1 MARARCGSACGRR
14 TSARSAS
21 TSAWG
26 SRRSAITNS
35 WSAPSAI
42 RNSFCVA
49 VPTPPRRRAPPARE
63 PPRPPAAWVVD
74 AGHGDGLA
82 RGQAARG
89 RLRSGHL
96 CLRERGRW
104 PRSRGA
110 APDRADRRRRNRHR
124 GAQPR
129 RPHRVAGAARCAA
142 AEGRARGV
150 PGLAARRQ
158 RRGVGDAALAHRHV
172 VARAQRDTA
181 AIGIA
186 AVAGARAGG
195 RGRRPRAAR
204 ARRLLRSLRWR
215 PRRHGG
221 GRGNPPGRGGRPR
234 RPRCQPQRP
243 ALVAGSRRPGD
254 RVPAG
259 WPLRWR
265 RPTAAPVEFAPP
277 QDQQPDV
284 PMGRGPSIEARKN
297 AVDAQRGK
305 IFTKVIREIGVAAR
319 SGGSDASSNPRLR
332 AAIDRG
338 LQVNMSKDV
347 IERAI
352 KKATGELE
360 GVTYEEIRYEGYAP
374 GGVAVIVDC
383 LTDNKVRT
391 VADVRHAFGKFGGNL
406 GTDGSVSFMFRK
418 LGVLSFAAG
427 ADDVVVYPEDGA
439 IDVLT
444 APDAF
449 EAVKAAMDG
458 AGLKPDIAEVSL
470 RADNDIAVSGET
482 AQQVAKLLRWL
493 EDMDDV
499 QNVYSNADLGAD
511 AYAA

>member
-1 MARARCGSACGRR
+1 
-14 TSARSAS
+14 
-21 TSAWG
+21 
-26 SRRSAITNS
+26 
-35 WSAPSAI
+35 
-42 RNSFCVA
+42 
-49 VPTPPRRRAPPARE
+49 
-63 PPRPPAAWVVD
+63 
-74 AGHGDGLA
+74 
-82 RGQAARG
+82 
-89 RLRSGHL
+89 
-96 CLRERGRW
+96 
-104 PRSRGA
+104 
-110 APDRADRRRRNRHR
+110 
-124 GAQPR
+124 
-129 RPHRVAGAARCAA
+129 
-142 AEGRARGV
+142 
-150 PGLAARRQ
+150 
-158 RRGVGDAALAHRHV
+158 
-172 VARAQRDTA
+172 
-181 AIGIA
+181 
-186 AVAGARAGG
+186 
-195 RGRRPRAAR
+195 
-204 ARRLLRSLRWR
+204 
-215 PRRHGG
+215 
-221 GRGNPPGRGGRPR
+221 
-234 RPRCQPQRP
+234 
-243 ALVAGSRRPGD
+243 
-254 RVPAG
+254 
-259 WPLRWR
+259 
-265 RPTAAPVEFAPP
+265 
-277 QDQQPDV
+277 
-284 PMGRGPSIEARKN
+284 MGRGPSIEARKN

-319 SGGSDASSNPRLR
+319 AGGSDASSNPRLR

-427 ADDVVVYPEDGA
+427 ADEDRITEVAIDAGADDVVVYPEDGA

-458 AGLKPDIAEVSL
+458 AGLKPDIAEVTM
-470 RADNDIAVSGET
+470 RADNDIEVTGET
-482 AQQVAKLLRWL
+482 AVQVSKLLRWL
-493 EDMDDV
+493 EDLDDV

>member
-1 MARARCGSACGRR
+1 
-14 TSARSAS
+14 
-21 TSAWG
+21 
-26 SRRSAITNS
+26 
-35 WSAPSAI
+35 
-42 RNSFCVA
+42 
-49 VPTPPRRRAPPARE
+49 
-63 PPRPPAAWVVD
+63 
-74 AGHGDGLA
+74 
-82 RGQAARG
+82 
-89 RLRSGHL
+89 
-96 CLRERGRW
+96 
-104 PRSRGA
+104 
-110 APDRADRRRRNRHR
+110 
-124 GAQPR
+124 
-129 RPHRVAGAARCAA
+129 
-142 AEGRARGV
+142 
-150 PGLAARRQ
+150 
-158 RRGVGDAALAHRHV
+158 
-172 VARAQRDTA
+172 
-181 AIGIA
+181 
-186 AVAGARAGG
+186 
-195 RGRRPRAAR
+195 
-204 ARRLLRSLRWR
+204 
-215 PRRHGG
+215 
-221 GRGNPPGRGGRPR
+221 
-234 RPRCQPQRP
+234 
-243 ALVAGSRRPGD
+243 
-254 RVPAG
+254 
-259 WPLRWR
+259 
-265 RPTAAPVEFAPP
+265 
-277 QDQQPDV
+277 
-284 PMGRGPSIEARKN
+284 MGRGPSIEARKN

-319 SGGSDASSNPRLR
+319 SGGGDAASNPRLR

-360 GVTYEEIRYEGYAP
+360 GVTYDEIRYEGYAP

-427 ADDVVVYPEDGA
+427 ADEDRITEIAIDAGADDVVVYPEDGA

-458 AGLKPDIAEVSL
+458 AGLKPDIAEVTM